1 MWLIIRR
8 FQMYSLNLYF
18 FTDPMLSLLES
29 GSNHEFV
36 TDEIFFVSMDAL
48 KASGSCRGFD
58 EGRYARM
65 SWILSDSKKLSYF
78 FRYFFK
84 AE

>member
-1 MWLIIRR
+1 
-8 FQMYSLNLYF
+8 
-18 FTDPMLSLLES
+18 
-29 GSNHEFV
+29 
-36 TDEIFFVSMDAL
+36 MDAL